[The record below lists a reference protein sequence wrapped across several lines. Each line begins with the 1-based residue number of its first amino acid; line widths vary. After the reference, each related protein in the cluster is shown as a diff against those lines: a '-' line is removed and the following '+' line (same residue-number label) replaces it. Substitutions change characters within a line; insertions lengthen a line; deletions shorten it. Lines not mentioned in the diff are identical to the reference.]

1 MDDTYRDAK
10 IAQKLIICNI
20 LLIKYL
26 LPEFVNQIQEFYKGY
41 KECVYK
47 TIRLLRILKLFAS
60 SILVMYN
67 LSLSSL
73 PKEC

>member
-1 MDDTYRDAK
+1 MDDTYRYAK

-41 KECVYK
+41 KERVYK

-60 SILVMYN
+60 SI
-67 LSLSSL
+67 
-73 PKEC
+73 